1 MPGWVRG
8 VCGVVVFLLA
18 AEAFGRADVINRA
31 VLPLASTVLAR
42 AAGLAV
48 SGRFLADV
56 AATIGAWA
64 LGLAIAVAVAVPAG
78 VVLGS
83 LPGVRA
89 ATRAMVEFLRPI
101 PSVALIVLVGLILGP
116 GLRMNVTLIVY
127 AAIWPVL
134 FNTIYGLDDVDPV
147 ARETLRAF
155 GFGRVRRDHPGGP
168 AQRLAVHRHRDPA
181 GVLHR
186 DHPQHQHR
194 VPHRPDQR
202 QRDRRVHRRGE
213 HRRREHLARARG
225 RAVGRAAGPG
235 RERGPGVGRAPGSA
249 LAPLVRA
256 GAGVSRA
263 SGRVVARWAVIA
275 AAVVLWQVWAR
286 QQGSSFFPPP
296 SAIAARMYQQW
307 FSGPASHLFLTPDAV
322 GNVLPS
328 LGRIAAGL
336 AIAVVA
342 GGVAGVAIGRSV
354 ALSGYLDPLLQ
365 FARALP
371 AVTLVPVFI
380 ALFRLGTE
388 MEVATI
394 AFGTVWPIL
403 LNTIDGARSVD
414 PVQMETARAF
424 RLPGWQRL
432 TRLIIPATM
441 PRFFAGL
448 RLSVSLALVLMV
460 FAELAGSSNGLG
472 YEMNNAE
479 SSFDM
484 TWVWA
489 TIVLLALL
497 GNVFNLLEQAV
508 EHRMLGWHR
517 GARGRTS

>member
-1 MPGWVRG
+1 MSR
-8 VCGVVVFLLA
+8 
-18 AEAFGRADVINRA
+18 R
-31 VLPLASTVLAR
+31 
-42 AAGLAV
+42 
-48 SGRFLADV
+48 SGRL
-56 AATIGAWA
+56 
-64 LGLAIAVAVAVPAG
+64 
-78 VVLGS
+78 
-83 LPGVRA
+83 
-89 ATRAMVEFLRPI
+89 
-101 PSVALIVLVGLILGP
+101 
-116 GLRMNVTLIVY
+116 
-127 AAIWPVL
+127 
-134 FNTIYGLDDVDPV
+134 
-147 ARETLRAF
+147 
-155 GFGRVRRDHPGGP
+155 
-168 AQRLAVHRHRDPA
+168 
-181 GVLHR
+181 
-186 DHPQHQHR
+186 
-194 VPHRPDQR
+194 
-202 QRDRRVHRRGE
+202 
-213 HRRREHLARARG
+213 
-225 RAVGRAAGPG
+225 
-235 RERGPGVGRAPGSA
+235 
-249 LAPLVRA
+249 
-256 GAGVSRA
+256 
-263 SGRVVARWAVIA
+263 VARWVVIA

-286 QQGSSFFPPP
+286 RQGSSFFPPP
-296 SAIAARMYQQW
+296 SAIAGRMYQQW

-336 AIAVVA
+336 GIAIVA
-342 GGVAGVAIGRSV
+342 GGIAGVAIGRSV
-354 ALSGYLDPLLQ
+354 VLSGYLDPLLQ

-424 RLPGWQRL
+424 RLPGWLRL
-432 TRLIIPATM
+432 TKLIVPATM

-517 GARGRTS
+517 GARGRMP